1 MTEQIEKRLSKQTMI
16 WAIALILI
24 AAFSFFFVSKF
35 VTTPEFSASTV
46 SSLDEKKVTVMKLAA
61 AAAASSTALSAIP
74 GDATTPIANQIAN
87 LTSYFIIIL
96 AAILLE
102 KILIAVVGY
111 VAFSYLI
118 PIACALGI
126 IYLLTKFDSIL
137 IIALKLAVFGLFLF
151 AAIPLSVHVSDLI
164 YDSYQSS
171 IDQTFETANQNKEYI
186 EEKQKELSEN
196 DQNWMERI
204 RESLTDF
211 TSKISTDLSA
221 MVKKGEGMLTAF
233 LDAVV
238 VLIVTSCL
246 IPLAVILIFAWV
258 IKMLFSID
266 IKVTKILKREQI
278 EE

>member
-1 MTEQIEKRLSKQTMI
+1 MMEQIEKRFSKQTMI

-46 SSLDEKKVTVMKLAA
+46 SSLDEKKATVMKLAA
-61 AAAASSTALSAIP
+61 AAAASSTAISAIP

-87 LTSYFIIIL
+87 LTSYFIVIL

-102 KILIAVVGY
+102 KMLIAVVGQ
-111 VAFSYLI
+111 VVFSYLI

-126 IYLLTKFDSIL
+126 IYLLTKVDSIL
-137 IIALKLAVFGLFLF
+137 TIALKLAVFGLFLF
-151 AAIPLSVHVSDLI
+151 AAIPVSVHVSDLI

-171 IDQTFETANQNKEYI
+171 IDHTFETVNQNKDSI

-196 DQNWMERI
+196 DQNWAGKIGEYL
-204 RESLTDF
+204 SDF
-211 TSKISTDLSA
+211 TSKIGSDLSA
-221 MVKKGEGMLTAF
+221 MVKKGEDTLAAF
-233 LDAVV
+233 LDAVA

-258 IKMLFSID
+258 IKMLFVID
-266 IKVTKILKREQI
+266 IKVSKIFKRKPI
-278 EE
+278 GK